1 MSYAG
6 YPDRLEGPMSR
17 GQASTLRSLSIEAY
31 QPKLFE
37 EDLTAKEAAK
47 RIDALRR
54 EIELADSF

>member
-1 MSYAG
+1 MSYAR

-17 GQASTLRSLSIEAY
+17 GQANTLRSLSTETY

-47 RIDALRR
+47 RIEVLRR
-54 EIELADSF
+54 EIELANSF